1 MKTDTMEI
9 SIKEQTITLR
19 LVDEVVY
26 SNSVRHALD
35 AIENVDAIL
44 MYYIESKCL
53 WLETL
58 YDTKALQ
65 GDEKNS
71 AEQKC
76 IQEIAHATKQINIHR
91 TLVEHRN
98 AIIVAHI
105 TRF

>member
-1 MKTDTMEI
+1 MKPYTMEI
-9 SIKEQTITLR
+9 SIKEQAVILR
-19 LVDEVVY
+19 LAGEVVY

-35 AIENVDAIL
+35 AIQNVDAIL

-58 YDTKALQ
+58 YDTTGLQ
-65 GDEKNS
+65 GVEKDH

-76 IQEIAHATKQINIHR
+76 LREIAHATKQIAVHR
-91 TLVEHRN
+91 TLVEHKN